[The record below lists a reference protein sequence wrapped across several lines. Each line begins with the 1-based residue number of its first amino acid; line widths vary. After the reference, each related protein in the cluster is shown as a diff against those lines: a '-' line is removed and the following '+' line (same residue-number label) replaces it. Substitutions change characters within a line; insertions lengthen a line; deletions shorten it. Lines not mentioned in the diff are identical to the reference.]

1 MRNSAYSTLVTVS
14 ETMFPGITTST
25 GSKYRNSMEYAAIKL
40 GNQLVSS
47 LSLQVLLYLNVF
59 YFPCWLG
66 VILTVAS
73 VKYHLLNYLYKF
85 VLITILVAVII
96 IEVVRLYLGY
106 LGNLT
111 EKVPELAG
119 FWLLTILLQLPL
131 QGFLLFNTDL
141 ILVPLE
147 ISAGSVMMVLILS
160 ELLSGFF
167 ALRQITRHQA
177 NKFHLQQFI
186 VNSSRVG
193 VDNNAF
199 QNDEIIKQKLY

>member
-199 QNDEIIKQKLY
+199 QNDEIIKQKLS